1 MLSWLKQLSPN
12 ISRSKTRAPPVA
24 RLPSASASDTTHEVI
39 SPGAMRELCLPRI
52 AHHSPA
58 QTRGWGDNTACARPH
73 CAVHASPS
81 PLPSPSAHRILLVPG
96 RPARNKPESSPA
108 PGGDYS
114 FARRH
119 PGSPPPPFA
128 GRPRTRVHA
137 AGSPLPLRRARST
150 RIAPPAWPGIR
161 WRAKAR
167 ASRAA
172 AFCGSAHA

>member
-1 MLSWLKQLSPN
+1 VRPCVRPPTCRTPLSTPTHAFVAQATFSEHLPLKDACAPRGPIAQRIRIRYDTRGDIAWCNARTLLTPHSSSLARPDT
-12 ISRSKTRAPPVA
+12 RLGGTTLRAPAHIVRCTP
-24 RLPSASASDTTHEVI
+24 PS
-39 SPGAMRELCLPRI
+39 
-52 AHHSPA
+52 
-58 QTRGWGDNTACARPH
+58 
-73 CAVHASPS
+73 
-81 PLPSPSAHRILLVPG
+81 
-96 RPARNKPESSPA
+96 RNKPESSPA
-108 PGGDYS
+108 PGGDNS

-137 AGSPLPLRRARST
+137 AGSPLPLCRARST